1 MDECG
6 YCVRVLGK
14 LKIYL
19 PFCPKNKGGLKM
31 PIKIDQDS
39 CIGCG
44 VCQSLCPDVFEVG
57 ADMKAH
63 VKEGADESLS
73 CVDEAIS
80 SCPTGS
86 ISKE

>member
-1 MDECG
+1 
-6 YCVRVLGK
+6 
-14 LKIYL
+14 
-19 PFCPKNKGGLKM
+19 M
-31 PIKIDQDS
+31 PVKVDADT

-63 VKEGADESLS
+63 VKEGADESLG
-73 CVDEAIS
+73 CIDDAIN

>member
-1 MDECG
+1 MP
-6 YCVRVLGK
+6 
-14 LKIYL
+14 LKI
-19 PFCPKNKGGLKM
+19 
-31 PIKIDQDS
+31 DEDS

-63 VKEGADESLS
+63 IKDGADESAS
-73 CVDEAIS
+73 CVDDAIN

-86 ISKE
+86 ITKD

>member
-1 MDECG
+1 
-6 YCVRVLGK
+6 
-14 LKIYL
+14 
-19 PFCPKNKGGLKM
+19 M
-31 PIKIDQDS
+31 PIKVDEES

-63 VKEGADESLS
+63 VKDGADENAA